1 MRLVPPT
8 RSTSL
13 RRIVCAPDSFKETI
27 TAADA
32 ARAMAAGIAE
42 VDPAIEVDCCPVAD
56 GGEGTLDALLPTLK
70 GREHS
75 AMVTGPRGQ
84 PVEARYGLSGDQRV
98 GIVELAE
105 ASGLALLLPHERDP
119 MQTTTFGT
127 GELIDLAARAG
138 CESIIVCIGGS
149 ATVDGGSG
157 IMQALGSAFF
167 DHDDHRIHV
176 PMTGGMLSRLTRVER
191 PNYDG
196 RDGRDGRARLR
207 VACDVTNPLCG
218 ENGAAAVYGPQK
230 GATPDMVR
238 DLDRGLMNFARL
250 LDADPTTPGFGAAGG
265 ASLGLVAGC
274 GAQLERGVDLVLDAL
289 DFRARCEGADLVITG
304 EGQLDQ
310 QSLTGKTTMGV
321 ARIAR
326 SCGVKTIA
334 IVGAAGP
341 GAERCRRDHPEG
353 FLEDSLSLSELF
365 GEERART
372 EPADAIREA
381 ARRLMLTLN

>member
-1 MRLVPPT
+1 MPPART
-8 RSTSL
+8 SSL

-27 TAADA
+27 AAADA

-42 VDPAIEVDCCPVAD
+42 VDSAIEVDCCPVAD
-56 GGEGTLDALLPTLK
+56 GGEGTLDALLPTLD
-70 GREHS
+70 GREHR
-75 AMVTGPRGQ
+75 AVVTGPRGQ
-84 PVEARYGLSGDQRV
+84 PIEARYGLSGDQRV

-105 ASGLALLLPHERDP
+105 ASGLALLSPHERDP

-138 CESIIVCIGGS
+138 CDSIIVCIGGS

-157 IMQALGSAFF
+157 IMQALGSVFY
-167 DHDDHRIHV
+167 DRDDQRIHS
-176 PMTGGMLSRLTRVER
+176 PMTGGMLARLGRVER
-191 PNYDG
+191 QHIHG
-196 RDGRDGRARLR
+196 RPRLR

-218 ENGAAAVYGPQK
+218 ENGAAAMYGPQK

-238 DLDRGLMNFARL
+238 ELDRGLMHFAGL
-250 LDADPTTPGFGAAGG
+250 LQADPTTPGFGAAGG

-274 GAQLERGVDLVLDAL
+274 DAQLERGVDLVLDAL

-304 EGQLDQ
+304 EGQLDA

-321 ARIAR
+321 AKLAR
-326 SCGVKTIA
+326 SCGVRTIA

-341 GAERCRRDHPEG
+341 GAERCRRDHPDG
-353 FLEDSLSLSELF
+353 FLDDYVSLSELV
-365 GEERART
+365 GEERARNET
-372 EPADAIREA
+372 ADAIREA
-381 ARRLMLTLN
+381 ARRLMLALIESES